1 MRAIALFSGGLDS
14 TLAMKLI
21 IDQGIDV
28 VALNI
33 DIGFGS
39 TKSKKEHMQS
49 MCDQVGVE
57 LRILDIRDQYLKE
70 ILFNPKYGY
79 GKNFNPCIDCH
90 GNMFKIAKELMEPWG
105 ASFLISGEVVGQR
118 PMSQRR
124 DALDIVTNLSETEDI
139 LLRPM
144 SAKVLPPTL
153 PERKG
158 WVNREKLLGIT
169 GRNREVQ
176 LKMAKKIGL
185 KDFEK
190 PSGGCLLT
198 DENFSKK
205 IEEFIK
211 YDTLEVE
218 DIALL
223 KCGRHLRLPD
233 GAKLVIGRNK
243 EDNEMINAALS
254 AKYKKIYLL
263 NATGPISAISANASK
278 SDKELGAK
286 LTATYAKTKPNEVYE
301 VNVADEVF
309 KVIPYS
315 SKEYARKYFINSTN

>member
-1 MRAIALFSGGLDS
+1 MKAIALFSGGLDS

-28 VALNI
+28 IALNI

-39 TKSKKEHMQS
+39 TKSRKEHMQN
-49 MCDQVGVE
+49 MCDQVGAE

-124 DALDIVTNLSETEDI
+124 DALDIVTDLSETEDI

-153 PERKG
+153 PEREG
-158 WVNREKLLGIT
+158 WVDREKLLGIT

-176 LKMAKKIGL
+176 LKMAEEIGL

-190 PSGGCLLT
+190 PGGGCLLT

-233 GAKLVIGRNK
+233 GAKLVIGRHK
-243 EDNEMINAALS
+243 EDNEMINAALTP
-254 AKYKKIYLL
+254 KYKKIRLL
-263 NATGPISAISANASK
+263 NAIGPISAISANASE
-278 SDKELGAK
+278 SDKELAAK
-286 LTATYAKTKPNEVYE
+286 LTATYGKTKSDEIYE
-301 VNVADEVF
+301 VSVGDEVF
-309 KVIPYS
+309 KVTPYD
-315 SKEYARKYFINSTN
+315 SKEPAQKYFINA

>member
-1 MRAIALFSGGLDS
+1 
-14 TLAMKLI
+14 
-21 IDQGIDV
+21 
-28 VALNI
+28 
-33 DIGFGS
+33 
-39 TKSKKEHMQS
+39 MQNV
-49 MCDQVGVE
+49 CDQVGAE
-57 LRILDIRDQYLKE
+57 LRILDIKDRYLKE

-90 GNMFKIAKELMEPWG
+90 GNMFGIARELMEPWG

-124 DALDIVTNLSETEDI
+124 DALDLVTDLSKTDDI

-153 PERKG
+153 PEREG
-158 WVNREKLLGIT
+158 WVDREKLLGIT

-176 LKMAKKIGL
+176 LKMAEEIGL
-185 KDFEK
+185 EGFEK
-190 PSGGCLLT
+190 PGGGCLLT

-233 GAKLVIGRNK
+233 GAKLVIGRHK
-243 EDNEMINAALS
+243 EDNEMIDAAITP
-254 AKYKKIYLL
+254 KYKKIRLL
-263 NATGPISAISANASK
+263 NAVGPISAISANASEA
-278 SDKELGAK
+278 DKELAAK
-286 LTATYAKTKPNEVYE
+286 LTATYGKTSPDKMYE
-301 VNVADEVF
+301 VTVGEEVF
-309 KVIPYS
+309 KVSPYD
-315 SKEYARKYFINSTN
+315 SKTPAQKYFINA